1 MDCPSLPESVSVS
14 RTTSPTVR
22 RVKWVMVVVLEMHLK
37 VDSSSDDVA
46 VVVVVVVVAA
56 AAVDNTEYCFW
67 VVLVSMQIR
76 SSSVSRYCIELQFLL
91 SEILLR

>member
-1 MDCPSLPESVSVS
+1 
-14 RTTSPTVR
+14 
-22 RVKWVMVVVLEMHLK
+22 MHLR

-46 VVVVVVVVAA
+46 VVVVVVVVV
-56 AAVDNTEYCFW
+56 AVDNTEYCFW

-91 SEILLR
+91 SEILVVYEAR